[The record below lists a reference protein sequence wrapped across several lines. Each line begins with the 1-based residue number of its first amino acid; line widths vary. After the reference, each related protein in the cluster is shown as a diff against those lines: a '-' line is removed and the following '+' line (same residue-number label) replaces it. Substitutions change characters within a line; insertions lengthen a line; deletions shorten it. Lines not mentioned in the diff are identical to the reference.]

1 MSIHKILQ
9 IYYKKSIRKMDNKFK
24 QKMYKKLNANKYM
37 KNCSS
42 SLVAGQSQIKT
53 IMSFYFSLTKWK
65 IAFTQL

>member
-1 MSIHKILQ
+1 MQMS
-9 IYYKKSIRKMDNKFK
+9 
-24 QKMYKKLNANKYM
+24 NKYM